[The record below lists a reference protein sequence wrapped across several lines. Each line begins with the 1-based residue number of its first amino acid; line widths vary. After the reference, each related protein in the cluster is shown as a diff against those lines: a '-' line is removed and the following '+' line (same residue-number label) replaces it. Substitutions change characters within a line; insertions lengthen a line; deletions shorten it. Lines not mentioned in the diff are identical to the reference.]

1 MEETIDYIYKFITG
15 LSLSREPTATK
26 EVYPCN
32 YEELASRINLITNDK
47 NVSKSFRTLVK
58 TLRNDMAV
66 VRPDTISSFRE
77 YLEMSGLLH
86 EINKIGH
93 KRFFDD
99 TKIEFIN
106 VLDIIGRYI
115 SGNRIRDVEYDAC
128 GRSVPDT
135 VLCENLLTDSTRKV
149 YATYILFWLFFNI
162 KYYTNPAFSNIVSKI
177 LFFLF
182 MNTGKK
188 IVFKPY
194 FVNKKIV

>member
-1 MEETIDYIYKFITG
+1 VYLTET
-15 LSLSREPTATK
+15 
-26 EVYPCN
+26 C
-32 YEELASRINLITNDK
+32 
-47 NVSKSFRTLVK
+47 
-58 TLRNDMAV
+58 
-66 VRPDTISSFRE
+66 
-77 YLEMSGLLH
+77 LLH

-106 VLDIIGRYI
+106 VLGIIDRYI
-115 SGNRIRDVEYDAC
+115 TGNRIKDMGCDIC
-128 GRSVPDT
+128 GKSVTGTELDET
-135 VLCENLLTDSTRKV
+135 LFTDSTRKM

-162 KYYTNPAFSNIVSKI
+162 KYYKNSAFRNIVSKI

-194 FVNKKIV
+194 FVNKK